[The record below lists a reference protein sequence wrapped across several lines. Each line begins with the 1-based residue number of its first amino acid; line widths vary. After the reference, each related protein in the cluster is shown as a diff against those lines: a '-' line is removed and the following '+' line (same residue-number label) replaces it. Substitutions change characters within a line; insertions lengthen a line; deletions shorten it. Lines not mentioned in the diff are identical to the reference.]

1 MLYLKTKIMSA
12 SVKIVCRKTILKKGL
27 FPIYLRVTIDRKS
40 KFYSTPFSCK
50 LNEWNEKQGEFNS
63 KFRNNLTF
71 NKTLRKIKDD
81 ATDILDFLEKDYGS
95 YNLILFDKYYS
106 KKDDKELGFIGLF
119 EKEIEIFQ
127 QNGQV
132 SYCRSMKDS
141 LKVLKKFK
149 KNIDTYK
156 FENIDFQ
163 FLTEFEN
170 FMRKRG
176 AQDGGIGVY
185 MRNIRTIYNKAIN
198 FKIVQPQYYPFKD
211 YKISKF
217 KKRKVRKALTEEEF
231 QKLLNFDVEKMPA
244 VKNALYLYIFSYY
257 ARGMNFTD
265 LAELKWSDLD
275 NLQFTYTRNKT
286 DVNLKIR
293 LPEKPIIKEILDFYK
308 IYRPYNTPYIFPIL
322 TKNMKEYSDEG
333 LKNRKYCVICYYNK
347 KLKEI
352 FKYLEIEK
360 NITFYTARHTFA
372 TTALR
377 NNVNI
382 NIIKQS
388 LGHKRLST
396 TENYLDD
403 FKESE
408 VDDVIVGMF

>member
-12 SVKIVCRKTILKKGL
+12 SVKIVCRKTILKNGL

-81 ATDILDFLEKDYGS
+81 AIDILDFLEKDYGS

-106 KKDDKELGFIGLF
+106 KKDDKGLGFIGLF

-141 LKVLKKFK
+141 LKAIKKFK

-265 LAELKWSDLD
+265 LAELKWCDLD

-322 TKNMKEYSDEG
+322 AKNMKEYSDEG
-333 LKNRKYCVICYYNK
+333 LKNRKYGVICYYNK

-403 FKESE
+403 FKDSE

>member
-1 MLYLKTKIMSA
+1 MSA
-12 SVKIVCRKTILKKGL
+12 SVKIVCRKTILTSGL
-27 FPIYLRVTIDRKS
+27 YPIYLRVTIDRKS

-106 KKDDKELGFIGLF
+106 KKDDKELGFVGLF

-127 QNGQV
+127 QHGQI
-132 SYCRSMKDS
+132 SYCRSMQDA
-141 LKVLKKFK
+141 LKALKKFK
-149 KNIDTYK
+149 KNIETYK
-156 FENIDFQ
+156 FENIDYQ

-217 KKRKVRKALTEEEF
+217 KKRKVRKALTEDEF
-231 QKLLNFDVEKMPA
+231 QKLLEFEVEKMPA

-286 DVNLKIR
+286 DVNLKIK

-322 TKNMKEYSDEG
+322 MKSMKDYSDEE
-333 LKNRKYCVICYYNK
+333 LKNRKYNVINYYNK

-352 FKYLEIEK
+352 FKFLEIEK

-372 TTALR
+372 TTAVR
-377 NNVNI
+377 NGVNI
-382 NIIKQS
+382 NNIKQS
-388 LGHKRLST
+388 LGHKSIKT
-396 TENYLDD
+396 TENYIED
-403 FKESE
+403 FTDNE
-408 VDDVIVGMF
+408 VDSVISAMF

>member
-1 MLYLKTKIMSA
+1 MSA
-12 SVKIVCRKTILKKGL
+12 SVKIVCRKTILTSGL
-27 FPIYLRVTIDRKS
+27 YPIYLRVTIDRKS

-81 ATDILDFLEKDYGS
+81 AIDILDFLEKDYGS

-141 LKVLKKFK
+141 LKAIKKFK

-265 LAELKWSDLD
+265 LAELKWCDLD

-322 TKNMKEYSDEG
+322 AKNMKEYSDEG
-333 LKNRKYCVICYYNK
+333 LKNRKYGVICYYNK

-403 FKESE
+403 FKDSE

>member
-1 MLYLKTKIMSA
+1 M
-12 SVKIVCRKTILKKGL
+12 RKTPLA
-27 FPIYLRVTIDRKS
+27 
-40 KFYSTPFSCK
+40 
-50 LNEWNEKQGEFNS
+50 EK
-63 KFRNNLTF
+63 
-71 NKTLRKIKDD
+71 
-81 ATDILDFLEKDYGS
+81 
-95 YNLILFDKYYS
+95 
-106 KKDDKELGFIGLF
+106 
-119 EKEIEIFQ
+119 
-127 QNGQV
+127 
-132 SYCRSMKDS
+132 
-141 LKVLKKFK
+141 
-149 KNIDTYK
+149 
-156 FENIDFQ
+156 
-163 FLTEFEN
+163 
-170 FMRKRG
+170 
-176 AQDGGIGVY
+176 
-185 MRNIRTIYNKAIN
+185 
-198 FKIVQPQYYPFKD
+198 
-211 YKISKF
+211 
-217 KKRKVRKALTEEEF
+217 F

-265 LAELKWSDLD
+265 LAELKWCDLD

-322 TKNMKEYSDEG
+322 AKNMKEYSDEG
-333 LKNRKYCVICYYNK
+333 LKNRKYGVICYYNK

-403 FKESE
+403 FKDSE

>member
-1 MLYLKTKIMSA
+1 MSA
-12 SVKIVCRKTILKKGL
+12 SVKIVCRKTILKNGL

-81 ATDILDFLEKDYGS
+81 AIDILDFLEKDYGS

-141 LKVLKKFK
+141 LKAIKKFK

-231 QKLLNFDVEKMPA
+231 QKLLDFDIEKMPT

-275 NLQFTYTRNKT
+275 NFQFTYTRNKT
-286 DVNLKIR
+286 DVNLKIK
-293 LPEKPIIKEILDFYK
+293 LPEKPIIKEILNFYK

-322 TKNMKEYSDEG
+322 IKSMKDYSDEE
-333 LKNRKYCVICYYNK
+333 LKNRKYNVITYYNK

-352 FKYLEIEK
+352 FKFLEIEK

-408 VDDVIVGMF
+408 VDDVITAMF

>member
-1 MLYLKTKIMSA
+1 MSA
-12 SVKIVCRKTILKKGL
+12 SVKIVCRKTILKNGL

-141 LKVLKKFK
+141 LKALKKFK

-231 QKLLNFDVEKMPA
+231 QKLLDFDIEKMPT

-275 NLQFTYTRNKT
+275 NFQFTYTRNKT
-286 DVNLKIR
+286 DVNLKIK
-293 LPEKPIIKEILDFYK
+293 LPEKPIIKEILNFYK

-322 TKNMKEYSDEG
+322 IKSMKDYSDEE
-333 LKNRKYCVICYYNK
+333 LKNRKYNVITYYNK

-352 FKYLEIEK
+352 FKFLEIEK

-408 VDDVIVGMF
+408 VDDVITAMF

>member
-1 MLYLKTKIMSA
+1 MSA
-12 SVKIVCRKTILKKGL
+12 SVKIVCRKTILKNGL

-71 NKTLRKIKDD
+71 NKTLRKIKND

-141 LKVLKKFK
+141 LKALKKFK

-217 KKRKVRKALTEEEF
+217 KKRKIRKALTEEEF
-231 QKLLNFDVEKMPA
+231 QKLLDFDIEKMPA

-265 LAELKWSDLD
+265 LAELKWSDLE

-322 TKNMKEYSDEG
+322 AKNMKEYSDEG
-333 LKNRKYCVICYYNK
+333 LKNRKYGVICYYNK

>member
-1 MLYLKTKIMSA
+1 MSA
-12 SVKIVCRKTILKKGL
+12 SVKIVCRKTILKNGL

-81 ATDILDFLEKDYGS
+81 AIDILDFLEKDYGS

-141 LKVLKKFK
+141 LKAIKKFK

-265 LAELKWSDLD
+265 LAELKWCDLD

-322 TKNMKEYSDEG
+322 AKNMKEYSDEG
-333 LKNRKYCVICYYNK
+333 LKNRKYGVICYYNK

-352 FKYLEIEK
+352 FKYLDIEK

-403 FKESE
+403 FKDSE

>member
-1 MLYLKTKIMSA
+1 MSA
-12 SVKIVCRKTILKKGL
+12 SVKIVCRKTILTSGL
-27 FPIYLRVTIDRKS
+27 YPIYLRVTIDRKS

-106 KKDDKELGFIGLF
+106 KKDDKELGFVGLF

-127 QNGQV
+127 QNGQI
-132 SYCRSMKDS
+132 SYCRSMKDA
-141 LKVLKKFK
+141 LKALKKFK
-149 KNIDTYK
+149 KNIETYK
-156 FENIDFQ
+156 FENIDYQ

-217 KKRKVRKALTEEEF
+217 KKRKVRKALTEDEF
-231 QKLLNFDVEKMPA
+231 QKLLEFEVEKMPA

-286 DVNLKIR
+286 DVNLKIK

-322 TKNMKEYSDEG
+322 MKSMKDYSDEE
-333 LKNRKYCVICYYNK
+333 LKNRKYNVINYYNK

-352 FKYLEIEK
+352 FKFLEIEK
-360 NITFYTARHTFA
+360 NITFYTARHF
-372 TTALR
+372 LP
-377 NNVNI
+377 
-382 NIIKQS
+382 QW
-388 LGHKRLST
+388 
-396 TENYLDD
+396 
-403 FKESE
+403 
-408 VDDVIVGMF
+408 

>member
-1 MLYLKTKIMSA
+1 MSA
-12 SVKIVCRKTILKKGL
+12 SVKIVCRKTILTSGL
-27 FPIYLRVTIDRKS
+27 YPIYLRVTIDRKS

-106 KKDDKELGFIGLF
+106 KKDDKELGFVGLF

-127 QNGQV
+127 QNGQI
-132 SYCRSMKDS
+132 SYCRSMKDA
-141 LKVLKKFK
+141 LKALKKFK
-149 KNIDTYK
+149 KNIETYK
-156 FENIDFQ
+156 FENIDYQ

-217 KKRKVRKALTEEEF
+217 KKRKVRKALTEDEF
-231 QKLLNFDVEKMPA
+231 QKLLEFEVEKMPA

-286 DVNLKIR
+286 DVNLKIK

-322 TKNMKEYSDEG
+322 MKSMKDYSDEE
-333 LKNRKYCVICYYNK
+333 LKNRKYNVINYYNN

-352 FKYLEIEK
+352 FKFLEIEK

-372 TTALR
+372 TTAVR
-377 NNVNI
+377 NGVNI

-388 LGHKRLST
+388 LGHKSIKT
-396 TENYLDD
+396 TENYIED
-403 FKESE
+403 FTDNE
-408 VDDVIVGMF
+408 VDSVISAMF

>member
-1 MLYLKTKIMSA
+1 MSA
-12 SVKIVCRKTILKKGL
+12 SVKIVCRKTILTSGL
-27 FPIYLRVTIDRKS
+27 YPIYLRVTIDRKS

-106 KKDDKELGFIGLF
+106 KKDDKELGFVGLF

-127 QNGQV
+127 QNRQI
-132 SYCRSMKDS
+132 SYCRSMKDA
-141 LKVLKKFK
+141 LKALKKFK
-149 KNIDTYK
+149 KNIETYK
-156 FENIDFQ
+156 FENIDYQ

-176 AQDGGIGVY
+176 AQDSGIGVY

-217 KKRKVRKALTEEEF
+217 KKRKVRKALTEDEF
-231 QKLLNFDVEKMPA
+231 QKLLEFEVEKMPA

-286 DVNLKIR
+286 DVNLKIK

-322 TKNMKEYSDEG
+322 MKSMKDYSDEE
-333 LKNRKYCVICYYNK
+333 LKNRKYNVINYYNK

-352 FKYLEIEK
+352 FKFLEIEK

-372 TTALR
+372 TTAVR
-377 NNVNI
+377 NGVNI

-388 LGHKRLST
+388 LGHKSIKT
-396 TENYLDD
+396 TENYIED
-403 FKESE
+403 FTDNE
-408 VDDVIVGMF
+408 VDSVISAMF

>member
-1 MLYLKTKIMSA
+1 MSA
-12 SVKIVCRKTILKKGL
+12 SVKIVCRKTILTSGL
-27 FPIYLRVTIDRKS
+27 YPIYLRVTIDRKS

-106 KKDDKELGFIGLF
+106 KKDDKELGFVGLF

-127 QNGQV
+127 QNGQI
-132 SYCRSMKDS
+132 SYCRLMKDA
-141 LKVLKKFK
+141 LKALKKFK
-149 KNIDTYK
+149 KNIETYK
-156 FENIDFQ
+156 FENIDYQ

-217 KKRKVRKALTEEEF
+217 KKRKVRKALTEDEF
-231 QKLLNFDVEKMPA
+231 QKLLEFEVEKMPA

-286 DVNLKIR
+286 DVNLKIK

-322 TKNMKEYSDEG
+322 MKSMKDYSDEE
-333 LKNRKYCVICYYNK
+333 LKNRKYNVINYYNK

-352 FKYLEIEK
+352 FKFLEIEK

-372 TTALR
+372 TTAVR
-377 NNVNI
+377 NGVNI

-388 LGHKRLST
+388 LGHKSIKT
-396 TENYLDD
+396 TENYIED
-403 FKESE
+403 FTDNE
-408 VDDVIVGMF
+408 VDSVISAMF

>member
-1 MLYLKTKIMSA
+1 MSA
-12 SVKIVCRKTILKKGL
+12 SVKIVCRKTILKNGL

-81 ATDILDFLEKDYGS
+81 AIDILDFLEKDYGS

-141 LKVLKKFK
+141 LKAIKKFK

-176 AQDGGIGVY
+176 AQDGEL
-185 MRNIRTIYNKAIN
+185 A
-198 FKIVQPQYYPFKD
+198 
-211 YKISKF
+211 
-217 KKRKVRKALTEEEF
+217 
-231 QKLLNFDVEKMPA
+231 
-244 VKNALYLYIFSYY
+244 
-257 ARGMNFTD
+257 FT
-265 LAELKWSDLD
+265 
-275 NLQFTYTRNKT
+275 
-286 DVNLKIR
+286 
-293 LPEKPIIKEILDFYK
+293 
-308 IYRPYNTPYIFPIL
+308 
-322 TKNMKEYSDEG
+322 
-333 LKNRKYCVICYYNK
+333 
-347 KLKEI
+347 
-352 FKYLEIEK
+352 
-360 NITFYTARHTFA
+360 
-372 TTALR
+372 
-377 NNVNI
+377 
-382 NIIKQS
+382 
-388 LGHKRLST
+388 
-396 TENYLDD
+396 
-403 FKESE
+403 
-408 VDDVIVGMF
+408 

>member
-1 MLYLKTKIMSA
+1 
-12 SVKIVCRKTILKKGL
+12 
-27 FPIYLRVTIDRKS
+27 
-40 KFYSTPFSCK
+40 
-50 LNEWNEKQGEFNS
+50 
-63 KFRNNLTF
+63 
-71 NKTLRKIKDD
+71 
-81 ATDILDFLEKDYGS
+81 
-95 YNLILFDKYYS
+95 
-106 KKDDKELGFIGLF
+106 
-119 EKEIEIFQ
+119 
-127 QNGQV
+127 
-132 SYCRSMKDS
+132 MKDA
-141 LKVLKKFK
+141 LKALKKFK
-149 KNIDTYK
+149 KNIETYK
-156 FENIDFQ
+156 FENIDYQ

-217 KKRKVRKALTEEEF
+217 KKRKVRKALTEDEF
-231 QKLLNFDVEKMPA
+231 QKLLEFEVEKMPA

-286 DVNLKIR
+286 DVNLKIK

-322 TKNMKEYSDEG
+322 MKSMKDYSDEE
-333 LKNRKYCVICYYNK
+333 LKNRKYNVINYYNK

-352 FKYLEIEK
+352 FKFLEIEK

-372 TTALR
+372 TTAVR
-377 NNVNI
+377 NGVNI

-388 LGHKRLST
+388 LGHKSIKT
-396 TENYLDD
+396 TENYIED
-403 FKESE
+403 FTDNE
-408 VDDVIVGMF
+408 VDSVISAMF

>member
-12 SVKIVCRKTILKKGL
+12 SVKIVCRKTILKNGL

-81 ATDILDFLEKDYGS
+81 AIDILDFLEKDYGS

-141 LKVLKKFK
+141 LKAIKKFK

-265 LAELKWSDLD
+265 LAELKWCDLD

-322 TKNMKEYSDEG
+322 AKNMKEYSDEG
-333 LKNRKYCVICYYNK
+333 LKNRKYGVICYYNK

-403 FKESE
+403 FKDSE

>member
-1 MLYLKTKIMSA
+1 MSA
-12 SVKIVCRKTILKKGL
+12 SVKIVCRKTILTSGL
-27 FPIYLRVTIDRKS
+27 YPIYLRVTIDRKS

-106 KKDDKELGFIGLF
+106 KKDDKELGFVGLF

-127 QNGQV
+127 QNGQI
-132 SYCRSMKDS
+132 SYCRSMKDA
-141 LKVLKKFK
+141 LKALKKFK
-149 KNIDTYK
+149 KNIETYK
-156 FENIDFQ
+156 FENIDYQ

-217 KKRKVRKALTEEEF
+217 KKRKVRKALTEDEF
-231 QKLLNFDVEKMPA
+231 QKLLEFEVEKMPA

-286 DVNLKIR
+286 DVNLKIK

-322 TKNMKEYSDEG
+322 MKSMKDYSDEE
-333 LKNRKYCVICYYNK
+333 LKNRKYNVINYYNK

-352 FKYLEIEK
+352 FKFLEIEK

-408 VDDVIVGMF
+408 VDDVITAMF

>member
-1 MLYLKTKIMSA
+1 MSA
-12 SVKIVCRKTILKKGL
+12 SVKIVCRKTILKNGL
-27 FPIYLRVTIDRKS
+27 YPIYLRVTIDRKS
-40 KFYSTPFSCK
+40 KYYSIPFYCQ

-63 KFRNNLTF
+63 KFRNNLSF
-71 NKTLRKIKDD
+71 NKTLRKIKND
-81 ATDILDFLEKDYGS
+81 ATDILDLLEKDYES

-106 KKDDKELGFIGLF
+106 KKEDKDLGFVDLF
-119 EKEIEIFQ
+119 EKEIETFR

-132 SYCRSMKDS
+132 SYCRSMQDA
-141 LKVLKKFK
+141 LKALKKFK
-149 KNIDTYK
+149 KNLDTYK

-198 FKIVQPQYYPFKD
+198 YKIVKSQYYPFKD

-217 KKRKVRKALTEEEF
+217 KKRKIRKALTEEEF
-231 QKLLNFDVEKMPA
+231 QKLLDFDVEKMPA

-265 LAELKWSDLD
+265 LAELQWSDLD
-275 NLQFTYTRNKT
+275 NLKFTYTRNKT
-286 DVNLKIR
+286 DVNLKIK
-293 LPEKPIIKEILDFYK
+293 LPENKIIKEILNLYK
-308 IYRPYNTPYIFPIL
+308 IYKPYNTPYIFPIL
-322 TKNMKEYSDEG
+322 KKKIEDYSDEE
-333 LKNRKYCVICYYNK
+333 LSDRKYNVICYYNK

-352 FKYLEIEK
+352 FNFLKIEK

-372 TTALR
+372 TTAIR
-377 NNVNI
+377 NGVNI

-388 LGHKRLST
+388 LGHKSIKT
-396 TENYLDD
+396 TENYIED
-403 FKESE
+403 FSDNE
-408 VDDVIVGMF
+408 VDMIISNMF

>member
-1 MLYLKTKIMSA
+1 MSA
-12 SVKIVCRKTILKKGL
+12 SVKIVCRKTILTSGL
-27 FPIYLRVTIDRKS
+27 YPIYLRVTIDRKS
-40 KFYSTPFSCK
+40 KFYSNPFSCK

-81 ATDILDFLEKDYGS
+81 AIDILDFLEKDYGS

-141 LKVLKKFK
+141 LKAIKKFK

-231 QKLLNFDVEKMPA
+231 QKLLDFDIEKMPT

-275 NLQFTYTRNKT
+275 NFQFTYTRNKT
-286 DVNLKIR
+286 DVNLKIK
-293 LPEKPIIKEILDFYK
+293 LPEKPIIKEILNFYK

-322 TKNMKEYSDEG
+322 IKSMKDYSDEE
-333 LKNRKYCVICYYNK
+333 LKNRKYNVITYYNK

-352 FKYLEIEK
+352 FKFLEIEK

-408 VDDVIVGMF
+408 VDDVITAMF

>member
-1 MLYLKTKIMSA
+1 MSA
-12 SVKIVCRKTILKKGL
+12 SVKIVCRKTILKNGL

-81 ATDILDFLEKDYGS
+81 AIDILDFLEKDYGS

-141 LKVLKKFK
+141 LKAIKKFK

-265 LAELKWSDLD
+265 LAELKWCDLD

-322 TKNMKEYSDEG
+322 AKNMKEYSDEG
-333 LKNRKYCVICYYNK
+333 LKNRKYGVICYYNK

-403 FKESE
+403 FKDSE